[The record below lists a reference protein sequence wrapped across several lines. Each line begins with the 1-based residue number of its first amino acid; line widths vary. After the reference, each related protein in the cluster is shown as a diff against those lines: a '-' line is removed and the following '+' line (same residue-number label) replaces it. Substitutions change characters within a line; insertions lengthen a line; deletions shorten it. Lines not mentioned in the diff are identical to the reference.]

1 MNLSMRNVWLMFKLR
16 LKLIFRNP
24 TIAMF
29 PPIAIGYVVIFKSI
43 INNHRGPTIIWILS
57 MAILFNTVMSGLMF
71 STIPLADEKEKN
83 TLTVLL
89 DSKVNGGEYI
99 VGSALATVVII
110 VITNIIAVIVSGI
123 SWTLLPM
130 GYFILISF
138 ITSIISVLFGDF
150 IAIIVSNQI
159 LAGFLTL
166 PLMFVLAI
174 VPMFKSFNIVASKI
188 SDLTYS
194 GIMMNFMIGSVA
206 TGTNHWGVFEIITL
220 ILWIVGSFLLF
231 LVAYRKKGL
240 A

>member
-16 LKLIFRNP
+16 LKLILRNP
-24 TIAMF
+24 TIAIF
-29 PPIAIGYVVIFKSI
+29 PLIAIGYVVIFKSI
-43 INNHRGPTIIWILS
+43 TNSHGGPAIIWILS

-71 STIPLADEKEKN
+71 SMIPLADEKEKN

-110 VITNIIAVIVSGI
+110 VITDVIAVIVSGI
-123 SWTLLPM
+123 SWTLLPV

-138 ITSIISVLFGDF
+138 VTSVISVLLGDS
-150 IAIIVSNQI
+150 IAIIVSNQM

-206 TGTNHWGVFEIITL
+206 TGTNHWGVFETITL
-220 ILWIVGSFLLF
+220 ILWIVGSLLLF